1 MNKTDIVYRLA
12 EKLEITQMFAKDCV
26 DGVFE
31 VIQEELA
38 ERAKSGERARVT
50 IANFGTFGLSRR
62 KAFNGTNPVTG
73 AEMSVGSR
81 ISPKFKAGKGLK
93 KALND

>member
-1 MNKTDIVYRLA
+1 MNKTDIIYRLA
-12 EKLEITQMFAKDCV
+12 EKLEITQIFAKDCV
-26 DGVFE
+26 EGVFE

-38 ERAKSGERARVT
+38 EKAKSGQKAKVT
-50 IANFGTFGLSRR
+50 ISNFGTFGLSRR
-62 KAFNGTNPVTG
+62 KAFSGTNPVTG
-73 AEMSVGSR
+73 AGMNVGSR